1 MIKIISLVLLILTSS
16 FSYAQEN
23 HQSIDELLSLV
34 FQNAPEMRTIEL
46 EYNIALS
53 EAEIQRG
60 NETLQYTFS
69 APSLLNTSAPNV
81 FNDSSVE
88 LPLSLAYQHQLS
100 RPTPNGGNIAARVS
114 HELSAIDAL
123 NRSEPGLSQQI
134 GVGIG
139 ISTPIFTNERSNLP
153 LSELLAQQAEINRKI
168 AITNFFTDFLA
179 DWKDLSLAMVEVESL
194 RNSSQQLE
202 RRLNDNQRLSEIGQ
216 INEIDLI
223 NIRVQLLESKNQLFE
238 MENNLGEL
246 SAAFYASYQITAAEL
261 GQLSDWTP
269 SQIAAAI
276 ASLGVQNIYDLRIR
290 LANITYLIEYK
301 NQFNPRSTSSL
312 SLSTDLF
319 LSNSDVLANT
329 IPELFNSSGLS
340 SIYPVVNLSLVISS
354 QDWQAKQLS
363 TSIIENLKTM
373 RMNAISKSNRDAE
386 IFIQT
391 IESDTER
398 LANRLVDIVEVRDT
412 IRLAAADADDAL
424 YAERIKKTDYDQILE
439 LLNKIDMQFDVTEIE
454 LIFLHVLLQL

>member
-1 MIKIISLVLLILTSS
+1 
-16 FSYAQEN
+16 
-23 HQSIDELLSLV
+23 
-34 FQNAPEMRTIEL
+34 
-46 EYNIALS
+46 
-53 EAEIQRG
+53 
-60 NETLQYTFS
+60 
-69 APSLLNTSAPNV
+69 
-81 FNDSSVE
+81 
-88 LPLSLAYQHQLS
+88 
-100 RPTPNGGNIAARVS
+100 
-114 HELSAIDAL
+114 
-123 NRSEPGLSQQI
+123 
-134 GVGIG
+134 
-139 ISTPIFTNERSNLP
+139 
-153 LSELLAQQAEINRKI
+153 
-168 AITNFFTDFLA
+168 
-179 DWKDLSLAMVEVESL
+179 MVEVESL

-454 LIFLHVLLQL
+454 LIFYMYCYSYSSVAHYLNM

>member
-373 RMNAISKSNRDAE
+373 RMNAISKS
-386 IFIQT
+386 
-391 IESDTER
+391 
-398 LANRLVDIVEVRDT
+398 
-412 IRLAAADADDAL
+412 
-424 YAERIKKTDYDQILE
+424 K
-439 LLNKIDMQFDVTEIE
+439 
-454 LIFLHVLLQL
+454 

>member
-1 MIKIISLVLLILTSS
+1 
-16 FSYAQEN
+16 
-23 HQSIDELLSLV
+23 
-34 FQNAPEMRTIEL
+34 MRTIEL